1 MTLECPSTPSEFSGQ
16 ANTEGVSMCAS
27 QSFSEEARCGY
38 KKTALTIIFAPA
50 FLPSC
55 AQATQ
60 VQERHGQRPI
70 SNLPPINWG
79 YRFGTLKAHS
89 RSHLHPPT
97 HAVVS
102 GPCGGC
108 LRQFFLDCCPDA
120 RDTGG
125 RYASSTSCTSI
136 SALGPLGNKSCK
148 GVAHRHFS
156 RTASIDGN
164 GSNGDELES
173 AVALR

>member
-1 MTLECPSTPSEFSGQ
+1 MPQPFT
-16 ANTEGVSMCAS
+16 
-27 QSFSEEARCGY
+27 EEARCGL

-50 FLPSC
+50 FLASC
-55 AQATQ
+55 TQAAQ
-60 VQERHGQRPI
+60 VQERHGQCPT

-108 LRQFFLDCCPDA
+108 LIQSFLDCSPDA

-136 SALGPLGNKSCK
+136 SALGPPGNKSCK
-148 GVAHRHFS
+148 GVAHRRFS
-156 RTASIDGN
+156 SAASNGGN
-164 GSNGDELES
+164 GSNGGEPES
-173 AVALR
+173 AVALRWKG